1 MVAGTAVKCH
11 IDLLTRGP
19 DGKRIPHEI
28 KSMNSRSFGEF
39 KKAILDPNHK
49 WHEEERWGY
58 KAQLGVYVRKEEAP
72 YGSIIGMCKDTG
84 HLAEMLCPRDLAWEA
99 EYEQRVAAVLK
110 NAESGATTPRPSF
123 ATTEILPG
131 ANQRPDGSKG
141 PVEQVKH
148 WRCKYCAFNKS
159 CWDGFAVVPL
169 AAGPEWRKAV

>member
-1 MVAGTAVKCH
+1 
-11 IDLLTRGP
+11 
-19 DGKRIPHEI
+19 
-28 KSMNSRSFGEF
+28 
-39 KKAILDPNHK
+39 
-49 WHEEERWGY
+49 
-58 KAQLGVYVRKEEAP
+58 
-72 YGSIIGMCKDTG
+72 
-84 HLAEMLCPRDLAWEA
+84 MLCPRDLAWEA

-110 NAESGATTPRPSF
+110 NAESGATPPRPAF

-169 AAGPEWRKAV
+169 AAGPEWRRAV